1 MVQETLLHD
10 CDYGGA
16 FEQSKLLFKCL
27 KSVQI
32 VIKQVLDLI
41 KDDRCTFNT
50 LNSIKINWKMY

>member
-50 LNSIKINWKMY
+50 LNSIKIN